1 MPGGQIMA
9 LHTFKINFRDSRSD
23 TGDSGHGYVH
33 TTVEYIETSVSNA
46 MNRLYREFGASDGDL
61 CQIVM
66 VRNKK
71 AQMRAEQW
79 EDKSLWSGD

>member
-1 MPGGQIMA
+1 MA
-9 LHTFKINFRDSRSD
+9 LKSFSNLHTYKINFRDHRSD

-46 MNRLYREFGASDGDL
+46 MNRLYSEFGASENDL

-79 EDKSLWSGD
+79 EDKNLWSGD

>member
-1 MPGGQIMA
+1 M
-9 LHTFKINFRDSRSD
+9 LRTYKINFRDSRSD

-46 MNRLYREFGASDGDL
+46 MNRLYREYGASDDDL

-71 AQMRAEQW
+71 AQMRAERDEYGRW
-79 EDKSLWSGD
+79 R

>member
-1 MPGGQIMA
+1 
-9 LHTFKINFRDSRSD
+9 
-23 TGDSGHGYVH
+23 
-33 TTVEYIETSVSNA
+33 VEYIETSVSNA
-46 MNRLYREFGASDGDL
+46 MNRLYSEFGASENDL